1 MSSQSENLKNKINSM
16 KSEAVG
22 EDFFKK
28 IEQEVLSNIKVHNEA
43 PVPSNNFVFL
53 PLSGNTPMIIR
64 MDKPTP
70 FNTKVVSLDETTDR
84 SSDSMGSSLLDSLL
98 PKPGI
103 REQFEGYL
111 MEIKNQESIIAEE
124 VGALN
129 AQLDGM
135 EKRAR
140 DISKQEQI
148 DRDLAAWK
156 KKKSLKEK
164 KTVRGVPFSMN
175 SKRDSKETGLRI

>member
-1 MSSQSENLKNKINSM
+1 MSSESENLRNKINTM
-16 KSEAVG
+16 KADGVD

-28 IEQEVLSNIKVHNEA
+28 IEQDVLLNIKVDNQA
-43 PVPSNNFVFL
+43 PVSSNSFVFL
-53 PLSGNTPMIIR
+53 PLSGNSPMIVR

-70 FNTKVVSLDETTDR
+70 FNTRVVADDER
-84 SSDSMGSSLLDSLL
+84 RGESDSMGASLLDSLL

-111 MEIKNQESIIAEE
+111 IDIKNQENIISEE
-124 VGALN
+124 VSALN

-148 DRDLAAWK
+148 ERDLSAWK